1 MAGSSS
7 ICEEQRQLEE
17 KHEDD
22 GGSDSASLH
31 EELLDMSIDEDDSR
45 DPAVT
50 RSVSKLKSSGVK
62 LSTVANVDK
71 NNDKD
76 DMSPPLTGLSIT
88 ATPKGGSIPCSDSTF
103 AQASQQSRQ
112 GARQAGTVSL

>member
-1 MAGSSS
+1 MMAGSSS

-50 RSVSKLKSSGVK
+50 RSASKLKSSVVK

-71 NNDKD
+71 NHDKD

-103 AQASQQSRQ
+103 CPSQSAIPT
-112 GARQAGTVSL
+112 GS